1 VKTLYIARQSK
12 KSERMDNLVP
22 WIVVPVFALGFL
34 AGNIWPAHKL
44 SLHLGFYS
52 FGSLVGAR
60 LIVILARISRE
71 PVNYRLLRLSDSGL
85 EYQGLASE
93 RLTVPWTDIE
103 SIVFY
108 RDEALFPDLTGPYLE
123 TMWIVKNQ
131 DGKVIE
137 VMDEWGNRARLLAAF
152 RKCLPG
158 FDFVQGRHGLRS
170 RKAGRWT
177 CFQKPSAT
185 SLPEGQPGVLA
196 RS

>member
-1 VKTLYIARQSK
+1 VKTFNIERQSK
-12 KSERMDNLVP
+12 RNERMDSLVP

-34 AGNIWPAHKL
+34 AGDIWPAHQL
-44 SLHLGFYS
+44 SLHLGFYALG
-52 FGSLVGAR
+52 FVVAAR
-60 LIVILARISRE
+60 LILILARISRA
-71 PVNYRLLRLSDSGL
+71 PVNYRSLRLSDSGL
-85 EYQGLASE
+85 EYQGLTSE
-93 RLTVPWTDIE
+93 RLTVPWPDIE

-131 DGKVIE
+131 DGRVIE
-137 VMDEWGNRARLLAAF
+137 VMDERGNRARLLAAF

-158 FDFVQGRHGLRS
+158 FDFVEARRGLRS

-177 CFQKPSAT
+177 CFQKPRAA

-196 RS
+196 RP